1 MCFPLRCLHLRWY
14 EYAAQCRPPALRLAS
29 SARRLCRCCLAAAAL
44 VRGRGARL
52 LVRRA
57 REVLE
62 LFVALAPTR
71 VSSPVPHLSLLLHND
86 CRYLAHA
93 CLTLP
98 LPYHARLD
106 AAAAADATLVSLVE
120 PLRALAAATLRAA
133 LHAQS
138 AALLSTLRRAE
149 GFVSVGEDEAA
160 GAAAQRAT
168 HQLVRELALLRP
180 QWCETLPRGVAL
192 SSVSRLAEAVLRP
205 LYESLVALR
214 HISERDSRALH
225 KVLSFLLPA
234 CEQLLSA
241 AARSPLDGRCEHL
254 VPSLRRCR
262 QLGRLLDARLA
273 EVVAWWGEGE
283 LDAISARDLLVLLRA
298 IWNEEALLANAR
310 EMHRALVTEAAL

>member
-1 MCFPLRCLHLRWY
+1 MSEAKVTEASEALLSFLRDTLGSAPEQLFAGAPLRSHLDQVRGRI
-14 EYAAQCRPPALRLAS
+14 ETAEAEMVEVVNRLLAEARVALLSPPSRSREIGADADEGGEAARGGGTDQDDELAEALRLPRGRVS
-29 SARRLCRCCLAAAAL
+29 ELCRCCLAAAAL

-71 VSSPVPHLSLLLHND
+71 VSSP
-86 CRYLAHA
+86 
-93 CLTLP
+93 
-98 LPYHARLD
+98 
-106 AAAAADATLVSLVE
+106 
-120 PLRALAAATLRAA
+120 
-133 LHAQS
+133 
-138 AALLSTLRRAE
+138 
-149 GFVSVGEDEAA
+149 AA

-192 SSVSRLAEAVLRP
+192 SSVSRLAEAISAVLRP

-310 EMHRALVTEAAL
+310 EMHRALVAEAAL